1 MSEFQNKVALVTGA
15 ASGIG
20 QEIAE
25 AFGKEG
31 ASVVVADVQISE
43 GKETVD
49 AIKEAGGEASFI
61 QTDVSDTDDI
71 QTMVNH
77 AVEMYGQLNVA
88 VNNAGIGNQPA
99 PITDISEEEWERVI
113 EINQKGVWMGMKYEI
128 PKMLASE
135 GPSAIVNTA
144 SMSGI
149 AASPGRTPYSASKHA
164 IVGLTRSTALEF
176 AEENL
181 RVNAICPT
189 IIDTPAVDS
198 LSAEERESIIESV
211 PMKRLGAPN
220 EVADAVLWLC
230 SEKSSFITGHALPID
245 GGKYNQ

>member
-1 MSEFQNKVALVTGA
+1 MSDFQNKVALVTGA

-20 QEIAE
+20 QEIAKALGE
-25 AFGKEG
+25 AG
-31 ASVVVADVQISE
+31 ASVVVADVQTSA
-43 GKETVD
+43 GKKTVA
-49 AIKEAGGEASFI
+49 AINEVGGEASFI
-61 QTDVSDTDDI
+61 QTDVSEAADI
-71 QTMVNH
+71 QAMVDH
-77 AVEMYGQLNVA
+77 AMETYGQLNIA
-88 VNNAGIGNQPA
+88 VNNAGIGNEPA
-99 PITDISEEEWERVI
+99 PITEISEDEWERVI
-113 EINQKGVWMGMKYEI
+113 DINQKGVWLGMKYEI
-128 PKMLASE
+128 PEMLASD

-176 AEENL
+176 AEEDL

-198 LSAEERESIIESV
+198 LSDEERESIVESV
-211 PMKRLGAPN
+211 PMKRLGAPD